1 MFPTTSHKNVRDYFL
16 AKDTDC
22 DKYACPL
29 FIKSNTLIKPGFNKI
44 IVIIDVSGSTDNAG
58 GSFGTRFAALTQSKT
73 KTKTKIIIMAELE
86 GVANHLVQMMGVYD
100 LTGIQF
106 IVYAFSTLTI
116 KCHSSKI
123 ISNENMYDDVLTNLD
138 THVEYQCGGTDL
150 NMAVKT
156 AFAEVAFTDRIEL
169 IIATDGQ
176 TENADSTFNE
186 LTMKGNFN
194 LFVIGAGSISDSLE
208 SDSSN
213 RRGMYLN
220 QVQSTRNGLTVKN
233 ETPIIM
239 SASSSECNLLYL
251 QQLAQTAPFKGTY
264 CGAYGDYVD
273 MIEAS
278 KEYLIVSRIEFKVVL
293 GGGSHDSPVL
303 GVLDRRIQQPL
314 LEKKSCLI
322 KTSYGYY
329 IMISSDGVN
338 GIQMAVEPVFENDVS
353 LDFLVGEM
361 IHTLKVK
368 DFEYETCFNHQITY
382 DYELS
387 IGNIKCKLCLSTD
400 KYIRVRPLVSIKSE
414 W

>member
-86 GVANHLVQMMGVYD
+86 GVVNHLVQMMGVYD

-116 KCHSSKI
+116 KCHRSKI
-123 ISNENMYDDVLTNLD
+123 ISNENMYDNVLTNLD

-150 NMAVKT
+150 YMAVKT

-186 LTMKGNFN
+186 LTMK
-194 LFVIGAGSISDSLE
+194 
-208 SDSSN
+208 
-213 RRGMYLN
+213 
-220 QVQSTRNGLTVKN
+220 
-233 ETPIIM
+233 
-239 SASSSECNLLYL
+239 
-251 QQLAQTAPFKGTY
+251 
-264 CGAYGDYVD
+264 
-273 MIEAS
+273 
-278 KEYLIVSRIEFKVVL
+278 
-293 GGGSHDSPVL
+293 
-303 GVLDRRIQQPL
+303 
-314 LEKKSCLI
+314 
-322 KTSYGYY
+322 
-329 IMISSDGVN
+329 
-338 GIQMAVEPVFENDVS
+338 
-353 LDFLVGEM
+353 
-361 IHTLKVK
+361 
-368 DFEYETCFNHQITY
+368 
-382 DYELS
+382 
-387 IGNIKCKLCLSTD
+387 
-400 KYIRVRPLVSIKSE
+400 
-414 W
+414 